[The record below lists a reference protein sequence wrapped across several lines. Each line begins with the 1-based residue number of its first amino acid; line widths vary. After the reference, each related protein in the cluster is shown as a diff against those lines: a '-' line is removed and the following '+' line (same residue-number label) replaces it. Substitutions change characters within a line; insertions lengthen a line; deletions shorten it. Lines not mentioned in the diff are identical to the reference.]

1 VTGDPVAWPDEC
13 RRVVVVA
20 PCVPEASGGARAAEN
35 YVPMFESLGLTVEVV
50 SMYPGT
56 RAAAFSPRVVIRR
69 RALHHGPVIRGRTAP
84 WRRLWLAPLVGFK
97 RVDWA
102 LAMRRYR
109 RYMGSLGP
117 ETLVLFTHVA
127 PLALLM
133 EAGFGWGRSRPL
145 LVGQHHSPFD
155 SIEEDAVLG
164 ERIVRLFAHVD
175 GFVALTEEDAARFG
189 QVLPVPCYALPN
201 PARAAPDGTPRDPE
215 DGHGRPR
222 TAVALA
228 RLSQVKRLDL
238 MIRAFA
244 RATEPGDLAPW
255 SLDIYGEGQERAALE
270 GVVAEV
276 GAGDRIRLMG
286 RVDDVGPVLATAS
299 VNLST
304 SRYEGLP
311 MSILEAAQC
320 GVPTVAFA
328 SSPGLTALV
337 TELHGHL
344 VRPTGDEEAYVEALR
359 RVLRDEEGLRR
370 AGARAREA
378 TARYDP
384 QVVAAGWARVV
395 ADLVSRRGAR

>member
-1 VTGDPVAWPDEC
+1 
-13 RRVVVVA
+13 
-20 PCVPEASGGARAAEN
+20 
-35 YVPMFESLGLTVEVV
+35 MFESLGLTVEVV

-56 RAAAFSPRVVIRR
+56 RAAFSPRVVIRR

-164 ERIVRLFAHVD
+164 EDRAPVRHVD
-175 GFVALTEEDAARFG
+175 GFVALTKEDAALRPG
-189 QVLPVPCYALPN
+189 PPGAL
-201 PARAAPDGTPRDPE
+201 RAAEPCPGGAGRHASGP
-215 DGHGRPR
+215 GQWAGRPR
-222 TAVALA
+222 MA
-228 RLSQVKRLDL
+228 RLSPVCRRSSALDL

-244 RATEPGDLAPW
+244 RDRAVASPLG
-255 SLDIYGEGQERAALE
+255 LDIYGEGQERAALE

-286 RVDDVGPVLATAS
+286 RVDDVGPVLAGVGQPVDLPVRRAPHEHPRGGTVRRAHRRLHPHRDRTRHRAS
-299 VNLST
+299 RT
-304 SRYEGLP
+304 P
-311 MSILEAAQC
+311 
-320 GVPTVAFA
+320 
-328 SSPGLTALV
+328 
-337 TELHGHL
+337 
-344 VRPTGDEEAYVEALR
+344 RPSTGDEEAYVEALR
-359 RVLRDEEGLRR
+359 RVLGTRRGCDRPVPGHGKPRHGTTRRSSPPDGHGSWRTSSADRGRARPCRCRVRPTGTAHLCRRR
-370 AGARAREA
+370 APG
-378 TARYDP
+378 
-384 QVVAAGWARVV
+384 GWVSEVRVM
-395 ADLVSRRGAR
+395 APTLIYRGVR